1 LTHTAGAKSRLN
13 REALTQALHFGDTN
27 YSREELVAEMGVLFL
42 AGHTGIEQ
50 VTLENSA
57 AYTTSII
64 YPDIKDAL
72 SLPFLARYVM

>member
-13 REALTQALHFGDTN
+13 REALTQALHFGDAN

-57 AYTTSII
+57 AY
-64 YPDIKDAL
+64 
-72 SLPFLARYVM
+72 LANWIRVLRGDPRLVISAAANA